1 MDKKQ
6 EKILELAR
14 SFIDAP
20 YKYGAKPEDIPQYFD
35 CSSFTQ
41 YAYKQ
46 IGIDIPRSTL
56 LQAANAGKE
65 INVNP
70 STTATAGQAGSEQ
83 QISDLQIGDLLF
95 FRGSKGHY
103 EDSLFGGQT
112 IYIGHVAL
120 YAGDNSL
127 IHGSS
132 GQGKITKENLNSV
145 IEKMGPIVMIKRIL

>member
-41 YAYKQ
+41 YIYKQ
-46 IGIDIPRSTL
+46 INVQLERSTI
-56 LQAANAGKE
+56 LQATQGQEILDIKNAK
-65 INVNP
+65 
-70 STTATAGQAGSEQ
+70 T
-83 QISDLQIGDLLF
+83 GDLLF

-103 EDSLFGGQT
+103 NDELFPERK
-112 IYIGHVAL
+112 IYIGHVAI
-120 YAGDNSL
+120 YSENHKA
-127 IHGSS
+127 IHSASPKG
-132 GQGKITKENLNSV
+132 V
-145 IEKMGPIVMIKRIL
+145 IEENINEIIKIRDPIVMIKRIL